1 MNTRFGILGTGSIVG
16 KYAQASRLLPGLELV
31 AIASRDGARAQA
43 AAGQLG
49 IPQAYGGYEQLLADP
64 RVDAVIVALHN
75 GLHCEWTCRALAV
88 GKHVLCEKPLACNAR
103 EAEQMFA
110 AAHANQRWL
119 LEAFMYRFHPQ
130 MPEVFRRVRAGEVG
144 RVLQV
149 NSHRMSQGREPGNMR
164 YRSDAG
170 GGALLDIGCYCVS
183 FSQAVAGGEPRQVT
197 ASAHFDPATG
207 VDLTLTGTLVFEP
220 DPSGGRASRRAEST
234 GEAAPQRAEQPAAQR
249 EPWSPVAPPAAGKL
263 RPPELITAQFCCSFE
278 SEPSYSAE
286 IVGTTGRI
294 LIPNPWMPPSWPS
307 AITVVR
313 AGQSETV
320 CLTPSTAPA
329 HVLASFALE
338 LAHFA
343 ECIQQ
348 NRVPTFPPG
357 DNAERAS
364 LGIARTLDAVL
375 AAVRSNR
382 TG

>member
-16 KYAQASRLLPGLELV
+16 KYAQASRLLPGLELI

-43 AAGQLG
+43 AAAKLG

-75 GLHCEWTCRALAV
+75 GLHCEWTCRALAA
-88 GKHVLCEKPLACNAR
+88 GKHVLCEKPLACSAC

-144 RVLQV
+144 RVLQI

-164 YRSDAG
+164 YRPEAG

-183 FSQAVAGGEPRQVT
+183 FSQAVAGGEPRHVT

-207 VDLTLTGTLVFEP
+207 VDLTLTGTLVFK
-220 DPSGGRASRRAEST
+220 DAVS
-234 GEAAPQRAEQPAAQR
+234 
-249 EPWSPVAPPAAGKL
+249 
-263 RPPELITAQFCCSFE
+263 AQFCCSFE

-313 AGQSETV
+313 AGQNETV

-329 HVLASFALE
+329 HVLTSFALE

-343 ECIQQ
+343 DCIQQ
-348 NRVPTFPPG
+348 NRAPTFPPG
-357 DNAERAS
+357 DDAERAS

-375 AAVRSNR
+375 AAARSDR

>member
-16 KYAQASRLLPGLELV
+16 KYAQACRLLPGLELV

-43 AAGQLG
+43 AAAKLG
-49 IPQAYGGYEQLLADP
+49 IPRAYGSYDQLLADP
-64 RVDAVIVALHN
+64 HVDAVIVALHN
-75 GLHCEWTCRALAV
+75 GLHCEWTCRALAAS
-88 GKHVLCEKPLACNAR
+88 KHVLCEKPLACNAR

-119 LEAFMYRFHPQ
+119 LEGFMYRFHPQ

-144 RVLQV
+144 RVLQI

-164 YRSDAG
+164 YRPEAG

-183 FSQAVAGGEPRQVT
+183 FAQAVTGGEPWQVT
-197 ASAHFDPATG
+197 ASAHFDPVTG
-207 VDLTLTGTLVFEP
+207 VDLTLTGLLVFN
-220 DPSGGRASRRAEST
+220 DA
-234 GEAAPQRAEQPAAQR
+234 
-249 EPWSPVAPPAAGKL
+249 V
-263 RPPELITAQFCCSFE
+263 TAQFCCSFE

-307 AITVVR
+307 DFTVVR

-320 CLTPSTAPA
+320 CRTPSAAPA
-329 HVLASFALE
+329 HVFTAFALE

-343 ECIQQ
+343 DCIQQ
-348 NRVPTFPPG
+348 NCAPAFPPG
-357 DNAERAS
+357 DDAERAS
-364 LGIARTLDAVL
+364 LGIARTLDAVRT
-375 AAVRSNR
+375 AAQHR
-382 TG
+382 